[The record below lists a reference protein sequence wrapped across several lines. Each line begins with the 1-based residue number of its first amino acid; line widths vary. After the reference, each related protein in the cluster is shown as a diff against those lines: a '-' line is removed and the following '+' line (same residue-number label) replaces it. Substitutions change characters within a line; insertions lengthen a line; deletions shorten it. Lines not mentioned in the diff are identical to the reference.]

1 MPAVVLKKKKDG
13 SNALEIQGI
22 DEDFRKVSY
31 KPVTNHDAKPK
42 RKL

>member
-22 DEDFRKVSY
+22 DETFHRVSY
-31 KPVTNHDAKPK
+31 KATINGDIMPK
-42 RKL
+42 K